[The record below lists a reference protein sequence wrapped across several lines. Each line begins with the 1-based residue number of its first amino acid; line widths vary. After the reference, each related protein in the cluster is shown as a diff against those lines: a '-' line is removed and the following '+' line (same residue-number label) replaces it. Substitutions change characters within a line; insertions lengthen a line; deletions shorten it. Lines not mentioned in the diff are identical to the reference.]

1 MNEEGPERDP
11 EPPPPLPDDAAAD
24 PSPSSDEAAA
34 DPSPSSDEAAADP
47 PPSSDEAAADA
58 DHDRITASGVDR
70 DRIGASNL
78 DLDRIT
84 ASNLGRRPTPVTRRG
99 RAPRTDADLLDADVV
114 AAGWGSTPRRAE
126 EPPVQTTVRHRY
138 RHLGEL
144 GRGAMGVV
152 ELAEDL
158 DLQRQVALKS
168 LAPEEAQRPG
178 AAERLIREA
187 RLGGGME
194 HPNIVP
200 VHELGM
206 LEGGQPFFTMRRL
219 QGRTLSEILQGYR
232 EQDDALIEQF
242 GRVRLLTVLIQ
253 VCMAVEFAHSRGVVH
268 RDVKPGNIM
277 LGDFGEVQLLDW
289 GIARRVEEPAG
300 EDDGLSLTGTPGYMA
315 PEQIRMVVDVA
326 PQLADVYALG
336 CILYEALTL
345 QRPIEDPDPEE
356 LMVRACVEDPAP
368 PSRRAPERS
377 IPPEL
382 DEICLAALSRE
393 PRERTISARALARQ
407 LESFLEG
414 ARKQARLLREAE
426 DKVFEGQALTA
437 RYEGF
442 RQGLSYTRK
451 EAREVR
457 GEVMPWHGVEHK
469 RAMWE
474 LEDQA
479 QRLREQV
486 VDSFGEA
493 VGAFTAA
500 LDRVPEHREAR
511 LGLAHLWWSRFR
523 DQEAADAEIS
533 ARHSRAMV
541 EAYDD
546 GAFTER
552 LRGDGQLT
560 LMTSPSRAEVW
571 LHTFEERDRV
581 LVAGEARLL
590 GRTPLRGVRL
600 PMGSHLLVLKA
611 EGYPDVRYPVYMRRL
626 ERHEGYVR
634 FYTAEEIGQGFV
646 YVPGGPFVARGGTT
660 AYGDKEPTRDSV
672 LPDYAVAGCPVT
684 FREYVDFLDSLGEDE
699 AQERLPRGALDG
711 PYCTREEGGWTP
723 IYDVIF
729 EGAIREV
736 YPDPEIIWALPVIG
750 ISWFDARSW
759 CAWSSERRGFEVRL
773 PLESELEK
781 AARGVDGRAFPW
793 GDAYDATFANWR
805 GSRSSFSQLEPIG
818 THPLDVSIYGIHD
831 LCGGVANWCDNWFK
845 RDQGTRATRG
855 NSWGTSGALSLAE
868 RGGHFPK
875 TRTST
880 TGFRVARTLKR

>member
-1 MNEEGPERDP
+1 MTQDGDGAP
-11 EPPPPLPDDAAAD
+11 PDDPTGPD
-24 PSPSSDEAAA
+24 PTDDDAHPV
-34 DPSPSSDEAAADP
+34 DPTDDDVPPTDDDAHPVEPADP
-47 PPSSDEAAADA
+47 PPIAPSPRPPAPADK
-58 DHDRITASGVDR
+58 ITASHLER
-70 DRIGASNL
+70 EAM
-78 DLDRIT
+78 
-84 ASNLGRRPTPVTRRG
+84 PPTRRG
-99 RAPRTDADLLDADVV
+99 LTLPPDADLLDPDLV
-114 AAGWGSTPRRAE
+114 AAGWGARAPRE
-126 EPPVQTTVRHRY
+126 DEPPLRSTVAERY
-138 RHLGEL
+138 RRLEEL

-152 ELAEDL
+152 ELAEDM
-158 DLQRQVALKS
+158 DLQRQVALKT

-178 AAERLIREA
+178 AHERLIREA

-206 LEGGQPFFTMRRL
+206 LEDGQPFFTMRRL
-219 QGRTLSEILQGYR
+219 QGRTLAEIFHGYR
-232 EQDDALIEQF
+232 QQDDALIEQF

-300 EDDGLSLTGTPGYMA
+300 QDDGLSLTGTPGYMA
-315 PEQIRMVVDVA
+315 PEQIRMEVDVQ

-345 QRPIEDPDPEE
+345 LRPIEDPDPEE
-356 LMVRACVEDPAP
+356 LMVRACNEDPVP
-368 PSRRAPERS
+368 PSRRAPERAV
-377 IPPEL
+377 PVEL
-382 DEICLAALSRE
+382 DEICLAALSRD
-393 PRERTISARALARQ
+393 PNERTSTARALARQ

-426 DKVFEGQALTA
+426 EKVFEGQALTA

-442 RQGLSYTRK
+442 RQELSYTRK
-451 EAREVR
+451 EAREIR
-457 GEVMPWHGVEHK
+457 SEVMPWHGVDHK
-469 RAMWE
+469 KAMWE
-474 LEDQA
+474 LEDRA

-486 VDSFGEA
+486 VDAFGEA
-493 VGAFTAA
+493 VSAFTAA
-500 LDRVPEHREAR
+500 LDRVPDHGEAR
-511 LGLAHLWWSRFR
+511 LGLAHLWWSRFG
-523 DQEAADAEIS
+523 DQESANADIS

-571 LHTFEERDRV
+571 LQTFEERDRA
-581 LVAGEARLL
+581 LVAGPPRLL
-590 GRTPLRGVRL
+590 GRTPLRGIRL

-611 EGYPDVRYPVYMRRL
+611 DGYPDVRYPINLKRL

-634 FYTAEEIGQGFV
+634 FYTAQEIGPGHV
-646 YVPGGPFVARGGTT
+646 YVPGGAFVARGGTT
-660 AYGDKEPTRDSV
+660 AYGDQEPTRQSV
-672 LPDYAVAGCPVT
+672 LPDYALADHPVT
-684 FREYVDFLDSLGEDE
+684 FRQYLDFLNTLDDDE
-699 AQERLPRGALDG
+699 AAERVPRGALDG
-711 PYCTREEGGWTP
+711 LYCSREDGVWKP

-736 YPDPEIIWALPVIG
+736 YPDPDIIWSLPVIG
-750 ISWFDARSW
+750 VSWFDAQAWCRWAAERSG
-759 CAWSSERRGFEVRL
+759 SELRL
-773 PLESELEK
+773 PQEAEFEK

-793 GDAYDATFANWR
+793 GNAYDATFANWR
-805 GSRSSFSQLEPIG
+805 GSRPSFSQLEPVA

-831 LCGGVANWCDNWFK
+831 LCGGVSNWCQNWFK

-855 NSWGTSGALSLAE
+855 NNWATSGARSLAE
-868 RGGHFPK
+868 RSGHFPK
-875 TRTST
+875 TRTSAV
-880 TGFRVARTLKR
+880 GFRTARSLKK